1 MQRDNVNVSGFQDIN
16 DTEIPQLQAH
26 AKKLTEQGRIT
37 NSRRFL
43 TDLLQ
48 LINSLVM
55 WAGNDGSRMGYTES
69 EKRAE
74 ETHIRSALRIL
85 EKEFQDAVAQCVKDT
100 ISEFTEHIYD
110 NFDQSIPAAIQAA
123 VPTATAW
130 GAPRTEGGLYW
141 ATYKATC
148 RRNGVYSGASGPRD
162 FNAELFEPISVRL
175 ANGWEKAFQ
184 RRLPRNLDDFVQRVN
199 QALSSFHK
207 NVTTR
212 TSERLPNFGAVGML
226 DNQHRALAAQ
236 VTEIPQV
243 LREEAQRVQR
253 EANRDF
259 TPQIQQM
266 MLHAYDVC
274 TEERGPGSYA
284 RMKNAMISHV
294 ADVRNTMFYSA
305 TKTVRQE
312 IDQLLDQMQSTMQI
326 QMKELHARIQRDYLA
341 VLVGSDISSQGATP
355 RAERM
360 LRAEMVPLL
369 EKADVYFAGLEKP
382 TDLAALSSSS
392 EAVPASSG

>member
-26 AKKLTEQGRIT
+26 AKKLTEQGRIA

-69 EKRAE
+69 EKQSE
-74 ETHIRSALRIL
+74 ERYICSELRSL
-85 EKEFQDAVAQCVKDT
+85 ETEFQDAVAQCVKDT
-100 ISEFTEHIYD
+100 IKEFTDHIYN
-110 NFDQSIPAAIQAA
+110 NFDQSIPSAIQAA
-123 VPTATAW
+123 VPTAAGW
-130 GAPRTEGGLYW
+130 GAPRAQGGLYW

-184 RRLPRNLDDFVQRVN
+184 RRLPKNLDEFVLRVN
-199 QALSSFHK
+199 RALSGFHK
-207 NVTTR
+207 NVTAR
-212 TSERLPNFGAVGML
+212 TSERLPNFAGIAML
-226 DNQHRALAAQ
+226 DNQHRALVAQ
-236 VTEIPQV
+236 VTEIPRV

-259 TPQIQQM
+259 TPQIQQIM
-266 MLHAYDVC
+266 GHAYEVC
-274 TEERGPGSYA
+274 TDERGPGSYA
-284 RMKNAMISHV
+284 RMKTAMVSHV
-294 ADVRNTMFYSA
+294 SNVRDSMFYEA
-305 TKTVRQE
+305 TKIVRQE
-312 IDQLLDQMQSTMQI
+312 IDLLLEQMQSTMQL
-326 QMKELHARIQRDYLA
+326 QMRELHARIQRDYLA
-341 VLVGSDISSQGATP
+341 VLVGSDLSSQGATP

-360 LRAEMVPLL
+360 LRAEMAPLL
-369 EKADVYFAGLEKP
+369 EDADLFFAGLEKATGP
-382 TDLAALSSSS
+382 AALGPSPD
-392 EAVPASSG
+392 AVSVTSG